1 MNKKLIALAVAAALG
16 APLVASAQGSGGT
29 GVTLFGRIGAEY
41 GSTEIDQAAANEYR
55 QETIGDNT
63 GISRWG
69 LQITEDLGNGLKA
82 NARIEFSF
90 RTGNGTADSAREQW
104 VGLSSKSWGELQ
116 FGRVNSPFKDFA
128 GGTTID
134 PFNTTNIQARG
145 SGGALYAPGNGFGA
159 AGFVDHAIRYNSPEF
174 GGFSFSVLASPV
186 DATQTDPAFTS
197 IALNAT
203 TGVTG
208 TVASNGGNVGGRGG
222 SDNYQIGLK
231 YKFGTA
237 GEIFGGYSNDAVNDA
252 QASAAAVNGRQA
264 DDEEV
269 WRLGAA
275 WNFGNFRIAGQYEN
289 IENALAGNGGTS
301 CSNGALAGGG
311 SDNGISTAQCNTA
324 LNTNG
329 EGDIWFLTLQ
339 YKLGKTTLVVQG
351 GETNGDAEGTSV
363 ERESQNFTIGA
374 IYNFSKRTRVFGGY
388 QRVSVEGAGS
398 TAGAGVVGNQ
408 INSNQT
414 QVNAAIQP
422 DRSTWPV
429 EKK

>member
-16 APLVASAQGSGGT
+16 APLVASAQGT
-29 GVTLFGRIGAEY
+29 GVTLFGRVGAEY
-41 GSTEIDQAAANEYR
+41 GSTEIDQASATEYR

-63 GISRWG
+63 GVSRWG
-69 LQITEDLGNGLKA
+69 LAITEDLGNGLKA

-104 VGLSSKSWGELQ
+104 VGLSSKTWGEVQ
-116 FGRVNSPFKDFA
+116 FGRVHSPFKDFA

-145 SGGALYAPGNGFGA
+145 VGGAIYAPANGFGA
-159 AGFVDHAIRYNSPEF
+159 GGFVDHAIRYNSPEF
-174 GGFSFSVLASPV
+174 GGFSAAVLLSPV
-186 DATQTDPAFTS
+186 DATQTEG
-197 IALNAT
+197 
-203 TGVTG
+203 GVTG
-208 TVASNGGNVGGRGG
+208 SAGNVGGRGG

-231 YKFGTA
+231 YKFGNS
-237 GEIFGGYSNDAVNDA
+237 GEIFGGYSNDAVSDL
-252 QASAAAVNGRQA
+252 QASAAAVNGRVA

-275 WNFGNFRIAGQYEN
+275 WNFGDFRIAGQYEN
-289 IENALAGNGGTS
+289 IENALANNGGTT
-301 CSNGALAGGG
+301 CGNGPQAGGG
-311 SDNGISTAQCNTA
+311 GDAGITTAQCNTA

-339 YKLGKTTLVVQG
+339 YKIGKTTLVLQG
-351 GETNGDAEGTSV
+351 GETNADAEGTSV

-388 QRVSVEGAGS
+388 QRVSIEGGRDVANTPNS
-398 TAGAGVVGNQ
+398 TQA
-408 INSNQT
+408 

-422 DRSTWPV
+422 DRSTWTIGMRHDF
-429 EKK
+429 